1 MRKTACPVVWEG
13 GRAQSRSP
21 DPIFFTGA
29 KPTMNILLII
39 LQIFPL
45 VLAAVQAVEQAIP
58 LPGQGNKKLELV
70 LDVVKSGFDAS
81 ADLAKQF
88 SWQKL
93 LTVVVPMIAK
103 IVGLHNA
110 LGLFQKSTEP
120 SKA

>member
-1 MRKTACPVVWEG
+1 
-13 GRAQSRSP
+13 
-21 DPIFFTGA
+21 
-29 KPTMNILLII
+29 MNTLLII

-93 LTVVVPMIAK
+93 LTVVVPMIAR
-103 IVGLHNA
+103 IVDLHDA
-110 LGLFQKSTEP
+110 LRLFQKSTEP

>member
-1 MRKTACPVVWEG
+1 
-13 GRAQSRSP
+13 
-21 DPIFFTGA
+21 
-29 KPTMNILLII
+29 MNALLII

-81 ADLAKQF
+81 ADLTKQF

-93 LTVVVPMIAK
+93 LTVVVPMVAK
-103 IVGLHNA
+103 IVDLHNA
-110 LGLFQKSTEP
+110 LGLFQKPAQPKT
-120 SKA
+120 A